1 VSPYDSSSAAVAGGK
16 LLTALEVTA
25 AAVVVVEAEVTTAAA
40 AAAFLAATSAKE
52 AAASSSATH
61 ALVKP
66 VWGFLDTTHDCHG
79 AGDVQ
84 TPGRVPR
91 HAPQK
96 HESLDHQHWMGTLIA
111 PSVAGA

>member
-1 VSPYDSSSAAVAGGK
+1 MSVSPYDSSSAAVAGGK
-16 LLTALEVTA
+16 PGKLE
-25 AAVVVVEAEVTTAAA
+25 AAA
-40 AAAFLAATSAKE
+40 AAATAFWVATSAKA

-84 TPGRVPR
+84 TAGRVPR